1 MKTTRPGRGSAL
13 CAALLVGA
21 TLLACKKKAPEP
33 APAPAP
39 SATVSPDL
47 ESAKKLQPDIK
58 KLMGRVSDMAAKARK
73 EPKVRADRPFKTKL
87 EDGKYIIVGDKWL
100 DDPHRKAGDDE
111 LDLGVTVLS
120 LCAYA
125 AKDDELEAN
134 DLKYMQECLGWDYMA
149 VVRQRSLTP
158 PKVKLDSDSFDAGS
172 FVGDLL
178 LFDLDTGNIVGRYQ
192 MNITNSDKLTYQEG
206 KPEAEWQELA
216 KRDLL
221 ENVTG
226 VIGERLRLE
235 RDSMGR

>member
-1 MKTTRPGRGSAL
+1 M
-13 CAALLVGA
+13 CVALLVGA
-21 TLLACKKKAPEP
+21 TLLACKKKTPAPA

-39 SATVSPDL
+39 TATASPDV
-47 ESAKKLQPDIK
+47 EAAKKLQPDIQK
-58 KLMGRVSDMAAKARK
+58 FTTRVSDMAAKARK
-73 EPKVRADRPFKTKL
+73 EPKVRADKAFKTKL
-87 EDGKYIIVGDKWL
+87 EEGKFVIVGDKWL
-100 DDPHRKAGDDE
+100 TDPHRKAGDDE

-120 LCAYA
+120 LCAYT
-125 AKDDELEAN
+125 AKDDDLEAG

-149 VVRQRSLTP
+149 VVRPRSLTL
-158 PKVKLDSDSFDAGS
+158 PKVKLDTDSFDPGS
-172 FVGDLL
+172 FLADLL
-178 LFDLDTGNIVGRYQ
+178 LFDLDTGSIVGRYQ

-206 KPEAEWQELA
+206 KPEAEWQDLA